1 MLTSGGVSPMMKNI
15 SHSRA
20 LWISATIISAL
31 LYYSAFKLF
40 PKAFPIVHVDISMN
54 LEEAIEQADTIA
66 EKYHFGPSDY
76 RNAAMF
82 STDHNVKTF
91 VELEAGGKDA
101 FVAMMDE
108 KLYMPYTW
116 RVRHFK
122 EHETNECTIAFTPD
136 GKPYG
141 FIEKISENVSGAQL
155 SEKDARAIA
164 EKDAMT
170 WNVNLDSYK
179 LVEASQKKEISQ
191 RIDHTFVYER
201 INEKIGEGLYRL
213 KIVVSGDKTTELTHF
228 VKIPESFTRRYAEM
242 RSANTTIAF
251 AATLFMQLFYV
262 LLGCLF
268 GLYWLMR
275 RRLYIIKPSTICA
288 LILAVGI
295 TLASINQLPFWWMSY
310 NSAFSING
318 FLMQLFLT
326 FFMILLGQTVLL
338 TLIITVAEGL
348 TRAAFGNHPQLWSL
362 WKSENSASYEVFG
375 RTLGGYLMV
384 GFNVAFVIGFYL
396 ISLRYWGWW
405 SPSETLFDPN
415 ILATYVP
422 WIAPIVQS
430 LNAGFMEECLF
441 RAIPLAGAALLGRHF
456 GKRNLFIGIAF
467 IVQAIVFG
475 AAHANY
481 PVQPSY
487 ARLVELLIPSLI
499 WGATY
504 LKFGL
509 LPTII
514 AHFTYDVIWFSLPIF
529 VSSSSD
535 ALSQKMIIILLTLF
549 PLFVVVYARLRSKRW
564 HKLSD
569 DARNAAWQ
577 PSTVVEKEETAPHTP
592 EIIAPVAERKKIVIG
607 LGILG
612 LIAWCCMTRFTHD
625 GITLTLDRTEAVAR
639 STQFLQE
646 KNIALSAPWKTLPL
660 VFSHYKTVPQI
671 AAQHTFTWKKGKK
684 ELYQQLLGTYL
695 EPAHWT
701 IRYAQFDTDIIQRA
715 EEHKVMIA
723 QNNVLRY
730 SHQLPESSAGASLSQ
745 EQARAI
751 AHTTLH
757 KQFNLDPATLTEISA
772 TQTQLP
778 NRVNWLFIFSDSAV
792 YPLQTGQARIAIAIA
807 GDTVIDAA
815 RLIHVP
821 EDWQRKEHNKQNT
834 LTIIRM
840 IFYLIFV
847 FSLLLA
853 AIIAYRQKKTF
864 IFSKRTF
871 VIGFGIFLILTTI
884 DILNGWATIVG
895 SFNTSLPLHNQL
907 FQFIAAFALQG
918 FIRSAF
924 CALITS
930 YALSYA
936 TRHTAH
942 NGLNVGAG
950 IGIGFLVAGIMTC
963 ASKLVA
969 VNMPLWPSYDVLGY
983 SVPLVSSLVS
993 SIMHY
998 VWVTVAFSLL
1008 CMLIDT
1014 ATAHWQKYRIIF
1026 TLIAALCGMS
1036 MIDLPSL
1043 KVVPLWIL
1051 AGTGIG
1057 LLFIAL
1063 YHHVIRYNYAL
1074 IPLATASYVILSIVQ
1089 QGIFNAYPGAI
1100 VAAVASAFAVIIVSA
1115 TWYRYLTRVQR

>member
-1 MLTSGGVSPMMKNI
+1 MMMKHI
-15 SHSRA
+15 SRSRT
-20 LWISATIISAL
+20 LWVSATIISAI

-40 PKAFPIVHVDISMN
+40 PTAFPIVHVDISMN
-54 LEEAIEQADTIA
+54 LEEAIEQADTIT

-76 RNAAMF
+76 HNAAMF

-101 FVAMMDE
+101 FVAMMDD

-141 FIEKISENVSGAQL
+141 FIETISENVPGAQL
-155 SEKDARAIA
+155 SEHDARAIA
-164 EKDAMT
+164 ENDAT
-170 WNVNLDSYK
+170 TAWNVNLDSYK
-179 LVEASQKKEISQ
+179 LVEASQKKETSQ

-251 AATLFMQLFYV
+251 AATLFMQLFYIFG
-262 LLGCLF
+262 GCLF
-268 GLYWLMR
+268 GLYWLSK
-275 RRLYIIKPSTICA
+275 RRLYILKPSTICA
-288 LILAVGI
+288 FILACGT

-310 NSAFSING
+310 NSASSIHG
-318 FLMQLFLT
+318 FLMQLFLM
-326 FFMILLGQTVLL
+326 FFMILLGQTALL
-338 TLIITVAEGL
+338 TLIITAAEGL
-348 TRAAFGNHPQLWSL
+348 TRSAFANHPQLWSL
-362 WKSENSASYEVFG
+362 WKPENSASYAVLG

-384 GFNVAFVIGFYL
+384 GFNIAFVIGFYL

-422 WIAPIVQS
+422 WFAPIVQS

-441 RAIPLAGAALLGRHF
+441 RAIPLAGAALLGQRF

-467 IVQAIVFG
+467 IIQAIVFG
-475 AAHANY
+475 AAHATY

-529 VSSSSD
+529 VSSAPD
-535 ALSQKMIIILLTLF
+535 ALSQKMIIILLTLL
-549 PLFVVVYARLRSKRW
+549 PLFVVVYARLKRGSW
-564 HKLSD
+564 HELPK

-577 PSTVVEKEETAPHTP
+577 PLTVVEKEETAPETT
-592 EIIAPVAERKKIVIG
+592 EIVAPVAQRKKIVIM
-607 LGILG
+607 LGIIG

-625 GITLTLDRTEAVAR
+625 GITLTRNRAAAIAR
-639 STQFLQE
+639 SSQFLQE
-646 KNIALSAPWKTLPL
+646 KNIALNAPWKTLPL
-660 VFSHYKTVPQI
+660 IFSHYKTVPQI
-671 AAQHTFTWKKGKK
+671 AAQHTFIWKKGKK
-684 ELYQQLLGTYL
+684 ELYHTLLGTYL

-723 QNNVLRY
+723 QDDILRHF
-730 SHQLPESSAGASLSQ
+730 HQLPETTPGVSLSQ
-745 EQARAI
+745 QEARII
-751 AHTTLH
+751 AHQALQD
-757 KQFNLDPATLTEISA
+757 QFNLAPSAVTEISA

-821 EDWQRKEHNKQNT
+821 EDWTRKEHNKQNM
-834 LTIIRM
+834 LTIVLM

-847 FSLLLA
+847 FCLLLA
-853 AIIAYRQKKTF
+853 AAIAYRQKKTF

-871 VIGFGIFLILTTI
+871 VITFGIFLILTII
-884 DILNGWATIVG
+884 DIMNGWETIVG

-907 FQFIAAFALQG
+907 FQFIAALALQA

-924 CALITS
+924 CALTCS
-930 YALSYA
+930 YVLSYT

-942 NGLNVGAG
+942 NAINVGAG
-950 IGIGFLVAGIMTC
+950 IGIGFVVAGIMTC
-963 ASKLVA
+963 ASKLIA
-969 VNMPLWPSYDVLGY
+969 LNMPLWPSYDVLGY
-983 SVPLVSSLVS
+983 SVPLVSSVVS
-993 SIMHY
+993 AIMHY
-998 VWVTVAFSLL
+998 VLVTVAFSLL
-1008 CMLIDT
+1008 FMLIDT
-1014 ATAHWQKYRIIF
+1014 ATSHWQKNRIIF

-1043 KVVPLWIL
+1043 KVVPLWML
-1051 AGTGIG
+1051 VGTGIG

-1074 IPLATASYVILSIVQ
+1074 IPLATACYIILHIIQ
-1089 QGIFNAYPGAI
+1089 QGIFNAYPGAMI
-1100 VAAVASAFAVIIVSA
+1100 AAVASACAVIIASGV
-1115 TWYRYLTRVQR
+1115 WYGYLTRAHR